1 MFRPLTHEQT
11 LMLTTLLPCQFLPF
25 PSSAQTQSCPLQ
37 DRNLEQAFL
46 IAALNTTCPQCGG
59 SMAVFL
65 LRARLELRRV
75 YPALIQ
81 SPTPVPPGQTLL
93 HRSRFLQQLW
103 LFANRARPPR
113 SDQSD

>member
-46 IAALNTTCPQCGG
+46 IAALNTKCPQCGG
-59 SMAVFL
+59 STAVFL

-75 YPALIQ
+75 YPDLILLQ
-81 SPTPVPPGQTLL
+81 APVLLDQILL
-93 HRSRFLQQLW
+93 HQSRFLQQLW

-113 SDQSD
+113 SDQPD

>member
-1 MFRPLTHEQT
+1 MFHPPTHGQT
-11 LMLTTLLPCQFLPF
+11 PMSVTPLPCPFLPIPF
-25 PSSAQTQSCPLQ
+25 SDQTQTCPLLG
-37 DRNLEQAFL
+37 RNLEQAFL

-81 SPTPVPPGQTLL
+81 SPTPVPPDQTLL